1 MYSMGLIDLQLGA
14 LHFSS
19 ICNPAVCSLKFLENA
34 EMAGRSLWCILEL
47 VIHQMIILQKEYVY
61 PLFPPF
67 NTAFF
72 CDDLPDSKQNY
83 PKSVL
88 FELYVIILILNISN
102 TSTSSSLC

>member
-1 MYSMGLIDLQLGA
+1 MLGLIDLQLGA

-72 CDDLPDSKQNY
+72 VTICLIQN
-83 PKSVL
+83 KITLKV
-88 FELYVIILILNISN
+88 F
-102 TSTSSSLC
+102 SLSYMLSF